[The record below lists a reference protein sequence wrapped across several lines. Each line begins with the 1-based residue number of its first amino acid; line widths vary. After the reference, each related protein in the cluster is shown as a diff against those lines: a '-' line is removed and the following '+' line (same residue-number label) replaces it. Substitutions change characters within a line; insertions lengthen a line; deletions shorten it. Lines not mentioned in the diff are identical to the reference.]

1 MSCVPFTGSPIDNY
15 LSGGLINSVLTGV
28 PGDKITWNAI
38 GRKNW
43 PEGRKATPAARPL
56 IYTSISL
63 RFHKCGRLSYSRSLL
78 LFSIIFETRYE
89 ETTNFFIFLLFI
101 DSARANEKYE
111 RVRMMLFQSRDT
123 RTVREE
129 KRAKNNAVFPIR
141 AVSLRINPVTR
152 SIEYPRDYRGV
163 ITSREESRAG

>member
-78 LFSIIFETRYE
+78 LFSIIFETRYDE
-89 ETTNFFIFLLFI
+89 RRPISLFFFFSSIP
-101 DSARANEKYE
+101 
-111 RVRMMLFQSRDT
+111 
-123 RTVREE
+123 REQTKNTF
-129 KRAKNNAVFPIR
+129 KR
-141 AVSLRINPVTR
+141 TR
-152 SIEYPRDYRGV
+152 SNDVVPISRHAHCSRRETGEKQRG
-163 ITSREESRAG
+163 ISNSRGFASN